1 MLEFA
6 PQSPVKQ
13 RGPSV
18 LNYLLIYCR
27 AGFESEAASEISTRA
42 AELGFFGYPKFSPN
56 SAYVLF
62 HLTGEQNALEL
73 MAQLKFRRLIFARQW
88 VACTD
93 LLSHVSTKDR
103 ITPLL
108 AAAEGLPQSA
118 ELYVETADTT
128 DGRNLNGFA
137 RKFGSALSGAMR
149 QAGLMLP
156 RKQRA
161 DWRTH
166 LFVIDGQTFWLGVSP
181 IKNSC
186 RWEQGILRLKFPPSA
201 PSRSTLK
208 LEEAWHWFVPK
219 ADWQDKIESGRTAV
233 DLGAAPGGWTWQLVN
248 RNMFVTAVDNGPMS
262 QELMDSGQVDHRR
275 EDAFT
280 FKPNKPVDMLV
291 CDVVEKPSQ
300 VTELMAKWAINRW
313 STILI
318 FNLKLPM
325 KQRFAE
331 VESCL
336 EQLQSILTEAQLRY
350 KLEAKHLYHDRE
362 EITVYLELSR

>member
-1 MLEFA
+1 
-6 PQSPVKQ
+6 
-13 RGPSV
+13 V
-18 LNYLLIYCR
+18 LSHLLIYCR

-42 AELGFFGYPKFSPN
+42 AELNFFGYPKFT
-56 SAYVLF
+56 ADTGYLIF
-62 HLTGEQNALEL
+62 HLQPPQSALEL
-73 MAQLKFRRLIFARQW
+73 MEVLRFRRLIFARQW
-88 VACTD
+88 IACTEA
-93 LLSHVSTKDR
+93 LTQVSTKDR

-108 AAAEGLPQSA
+108 AAAQALPQSA
-118 ELYVETADTT
+118 ELYVEAADTT
-128 DGRNLNGFA
+128 DGRNLNSFA
-137 RKFGSALSGAMR
+137 RKFGSALAGAMR
-149 QAGLMLP
+149 QQGLMLH

-181 IKNSC
+181 INNSC

-219 ADWQDKIESGRTAV
+219 RDWHEKIESGRTAV

-262 QELMDSGQVDHRR
+262 PELMESGQVDHRR

-300 VTELMAKWAINRW
+300 VTELMAKWAVNRW
-313 STILI
+313 SSILI

-331 VESCL
+331 VEACLDQLQTHL
-336 EQLQSILTEAQLRY
+336 EQAGLSF

-362 EITVYLELSR
+362 EITVYLELR

>member
-1 MLEFA
+1 ML
-6 PQSPVKQ
+6 S
-13 RGPSV
+13 
-18 LNYLLIYCR
+18 NLLIYCR

-42 AELGFFGYPKFSPN
+42 AELHFYGYPKFTSD
-56 SAYVLF
+56 SGFILF
-62 HLTGEQNALEL
+62 HLQAPQSALEL
-73 MAQLKFRRLIFARQW
+73 MDALRFRRLIFARQW
-88 VACTD
+88 IACTD
-93 LLSHVSTKDR
+93 PLTQVSTKDR

-108 AAAEGLPQSA
+108 GAAQDLPQSA
-118 ELYVETADTT
+118 ELFVETPDTT
-128 DGRNLNGFA
+128 DGRNLNSFA
-137 RKFGSALSGAMR
+137 RKFGSALAGAMR
-149 QAGLMLP
+149 QANLMLP

-181 IKNSC
+181 IANSC
-186 RWEQGILRLKFPPSA
+186 RWEQGILRLKFPPTA

-219 ADWQDKIESGRTAV
+219 RDWQEKIESGRTAV

-248 RNMFVTAVDNGPMS
+248 RNMFVTAVDNGPMA

-280 FKPNKPVDMLV
+280 FRPSKAVDMLV

-300 VTELMAKWAINRW
+300 VTELMAKWALNRW
-313 STILI
+313 ATILI

-331 VESCL
+331 VEACI
-336 EQLQSILTEAQLRY
+336 EQLHTRLEEAQLAY

-362 EITVYLELSR
+362 EITVYLELR

>member
-1 MLEFA
+1 ML
-6 PQSPVKQ
+6 SH
-13 RGPSV
+13 
-18 LNYLLIYCR
+18 LLIYCR

-42 AELGFFGYPKFSPN
+42 AELNFFGYPKFT
-56 SAYVLF
+56 AGAGYLIF
-62 HLTGEQNALEL
+62 HLQPPQSALEL
-73 MAQLKFRRLIFARQW
+73 MEALRFRRLIFARQW
-88 VACTD
+88 IACTEP
-93 LLSHVSTKDR
+93 LTQISTKDR

-108 AAAEGLPQSA
+108 AAAQALPKSA
-118 ELYVETADTT
+118 ELYVEAADTT
-128 DGRNLNGFA
+128 DGRNLNSFA
-137 RKFGSALSGAMR
+137 RKFGSALAGAMR
-149 QAGLMLP
+149 QQGLMLQ

-181 IKNSC
+181 INNSC

-219 ADWQDKIESGRTAV
+219 RDWHEKIESGRTAV

-262 QELMDSGQVDHRR
+262 PELMESGQVDHRR

-300 VTELMAKWAINRW
+300 VTELMAKWAVNRW
-313 STILI
+313 SSILI

-331 VESCL
+331 VEACL
-336 EQLQSILTEAQLRY
+336 EQLQTHLEHASLSF

-362 EITVYLELSR
+362 EITVYLELR

>member
-1 MLEFA
+1 
-6 PQSPVKQ
+6 
-13 RGPSV
+13 V
-18 LNYLLIYCR
+18 LSHLLIYCR

-42 AELGFFGYPKFSPN
+42 AELSFFGYPKFT
-56 SAYVLF
+56 ADTGYLIF
-62 HLTGEQNALEL
+62 HLQPPQSALEL
-73 MAQLKFRRLIFARQW
+73 MEVLRFRQLIFARQW
-88 VACTD
+88 IACTEA
-93 LLSHVSTKDR
+93 LTQVSTKDR

-108 AAAEGLPQSA
+108 VAAQALPQSA
-118 ELYVETADTT
+118 ELYVEAADTT
-128 DGRNLNGFA
+128 DGRNLNSFA
-137 RKFGSALSGAMR
+137 RKFGSALAGAMR
-149 QAGLMLP
+149 QQRLMLP

-181 IKNSC
+181 INNSC

-219 ADWQDKIESGRTAV
+219 HDWHEKIESGRTAV

-262 QELMDSGQVDHRR
+262 PELMESGQVDHRR

-300 VTELMAKWAINRW
+300 VTELMAKWAVNRW
-313 STILI
+313 SSILI

-331 VESCL
+331 VEACL
-336 EQLQSILTEAQLRY
+336 EQLQTHLEQAGLSF

-362 EITVYLELSR
+362 EITVYLELR

>member
-1 MLEFA
+1 ML
-6 PQSPVKQ
+6 
-13 RGPSV
+13 R
-18 LNYLLIYCR
+18 NLLIYCR
-27 AGFESEAASEISTRA
+27 AGFENEAASEIATRA
-42 AELGFFGYPKFSPN
+42 AELNFYGYPKFAADSGF
-56 SAYVLF
+56 VLF
-62 HLTGEQNALEL
+62 HLQPPQSALEL
-73 MAQLKFRRLIFARQW
+73 MEVLRFRRLVFARQW
-88 VACTD
+88 VACTEP
-93 LLSHVSTKDR
+93 LTQVSTKDR
-103 ITPLL
+103 ITPIL
-108 AAAEGLPQSA
+108 AAAEALPQAA
-118 ELYVETADTT
+118 ELFVETADTT
-128 DGRNLNGFA
+128 EGRNLNGFA
-137 RKFGSALSGAMR
+137 RKFGSALAGALR

-181 IKNSC
+181 IKNAS

-208 LEEAWHWFVPK
+208 LEEAWHWFIPK
-219 ADWQDKIESGRTAV
+219 QQWQEKIESGRRAV

-262 QELMDSGQVDHRR
+262 KELMESGQVDHRT
-275 EDAFT
+275 EDAFSY
-280 FKPNKPVDMLV
+280 KPPKPVDMLV

-300 VTELMAKWAINRW
+300 VTDLMARWAINRW
-313 STILI
+313 SSILI

-336 EQLQSILTEAQLRY
+336 AQLETALTEAGVSY

-362 EITVYLELSR
+362 EITVYLEVR

>member
-1 MLEFA
+1 ML
-6 PQSPVKQ
+6 SH
-13 RGPSV
+13 
-18 LNYLLIYCR
+18 LLIYCR

-42 AELGFFGYPKFSPN
+42 AELNFFGYPKFT
-56 SAYVLF
+56 ADTGYLIF
-62 HLTGEQNALEL
+62 HLQPPQSALEL
-73 MAQLKFRRLIFARQW
+73 MEVLRFRRLIFARQW
-88 VACTD
+88 IACTEA
-93 LLSHVSTKDR
+93 LTQVSTKDR

-108 AAAEGLPQSA
+108 AAAQALPQSA
-118 ELYVETADTT
+118 ELYVEAADTT
-128 DGRNLNGFA
+128 DGRNLNSFA
-137 RKFGSALSGAMR
+137 RKFGSALAGAMR
-149 QAGLMLP
+149 QQGLMLH

-181 IKNSC
+181 INNSC

-219 ADWQDKIESGRTAV
+219 RDWHEKIESGRTAV

-262 QELMDSGQVDHRR
+262 PELMESGQVDHRR

-300 VTELMAKWAINRW
+300 VTELMAKWAVNRW
-313 STILI
+313 SSILI

-331 VESCL
+331 VEACL
-336 EQLQSILTEAQLRY
+336 EQLQTHLDQAGLSF

-362 EITVYLELSR
+362 EITVYLELR